1 MVDIGPSPM
10 TLTRR
15 MEEMALSFKPR
26 AHTAAKVMTE
36 MESIANT
43 TAAAVAAFM
52 KQNTTKPT
60 RSGTS

>member
-1 MVDIGPSPM
+1 M